1 MVGSGESDQ
10 SNVPATFPE
19 LVRFISELIDDVEK
33 AKNSSVDQVNHLVLE
48 RDEAQRDL
56 SSLRT
61 QHEIDL
67 QEKDELR
74 LKVSVLTDELE
85 VLKPELEEARSE
97 LEEARSMLLKVQEL
111 QEELEHYFLL
121 SRDQSRLLEASAK
134 LQSRST
140 ALMLKVVN

>member
-10 SNVPATFPE
+10 SNVPAASPE

-85 VLKPELEEARSE
+85 VLKPELEEARS
-97 LEEARSMLLKVQEL
+97 MLLKVQEL